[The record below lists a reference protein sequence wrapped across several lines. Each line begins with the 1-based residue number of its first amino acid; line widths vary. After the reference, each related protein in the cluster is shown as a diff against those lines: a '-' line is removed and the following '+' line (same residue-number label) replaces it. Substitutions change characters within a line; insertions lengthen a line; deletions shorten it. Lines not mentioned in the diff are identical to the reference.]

1 MALDGHP
8 WMLVTST
15 SMDPGG
21 TSTSSI
27 QWIIYGYPVHPW
39 MSWRNIHEYRLDVVV
54 AYESS
59 CGLRE

>member
-1 MALDGHP
+1 MALDGYP

-27 QWIIYGYPVHPW
+27 QWIIHGYPVHPW

-54 AYESS
+54 AYESN
-59 CGLRE
+59 CGSRE